1 MEFSGFYNAPSG
13 AFLLGIYS
21 MDTHILR

>member
-1 MEFSGFYNAPSG
+1 MKAPSG
-13 AFLLGIYS
+13 AFLLAIYS

>member
-1 MEFSGFYNAPSG
+1 MKAPSG
-13 AFLLGIYS
+13 AFWLGVYS

>member
-1 MEFSGFYNAPSG
+1 MKAPSG

-21 MDTHILR
+21 MDTHILW

>member
-1 MEFSGFYNAPSG
+1 MKAPSG
-13 AFLLGIYS
+13 AFLLSVQS

>member
-1 MEFSGFYNAPSG
+1 MKAPSG
-13 AFLLGIYS
+13 AFLFGVYS

>member
-1 MEFSGFYNAPSG
+1 MKAPSG
-13 AFLLGIYS
+13 AFWLGIYS

>member
-1 MEFSGFYNAPSG
+1 MKAPPG

>member
-1 MEFSGFYNAPSG
+1 MKVPSG
-13 AFLLGIYS
+13 AFLLGVYS

>member
-1 MEFSGFYNAPSG
+1 MKAPSG
-13 AFLLGIYS
+13 AFLPGIYS

>member
-1 MEFSGFYNAPSG
+1 MKAPSG
-13 AFLLGIYS
+13 VFWLGVYS

>member
-1 MEFSGFYNAPSG
+1 MKAPSG
-13 AFLLGIYS
+13 VFLLGVYS

>member
-1 MEFSGFYNAPSG
+1 MNFKKAPSG
-13 AFLLGIYS
+13 AFWLGVYS

>member
-1 MEFSGFYNAPSG
+1 MKAPSG

-21 MDTHILR
+21 MDTHILQ

>member
-1 MEFSGFYNAPSG
+1 MKAHSG
-13 AFLLGIYS
+13 AFWLGVYS

>member
-1 MEFSGFYNAPSG
+1 MKAHSG